1 MFWHKNYVQWNKKGI
16 VIRIKSFFGV
26 NLNFEDLKS
35 VSFENKILI
44 LNTYYKIH
52 QININEIYDSDCK
65 KLVSILEDNKYKD

>member
-1 MFWHKNYVQWNKKGI
+1 MQWNKKGI

-26 NLNFEDLKS
+26 NLSFEDLKS
-35 VSFENKILI
+35 VSFENKILS